1 MPIEESFLNYNVDAV
16 TNALSEYRRSFAS
29 YSVIDNIGYDSDDIF
44 TRHEHLTFE
53 SSEKSGI
60 YEKINPMYKSVMAQ
74 LPSHPNLHKEVI
86 EFFISM
92 EEKINSSNCSGKK
105 RNQDDIVPIKTPN
118 ISNHKGV
125 KNTTQWCM

>member
-1 MPIEESFLNYNVDAV
+1 
-16 TNALSEYRRSFAS
+16 
-29 YSVIDNIGYDSDDIF
+29 
-44 TRHEHLTFE
+44 
-53 SSEKSGI
+53 
-60 YEKINPMYKSVMAQ
+60 MAQ